1 MAKLYA
7 YYITNTWH
15 ELNYVGQD
23 LSKSDFLNMM
33 HNYTNS
39 HTSNVAIFEEDI
51 QLYNSEDDFDIED
64 NLEDN
69 LKDNSIMNDL
79 SEVDSSM
86 LEIENSINL
95 NFALNNTN
103 QPLILDEVIDHGEK
117 DFDID
122 SLVNQGIQMRNAS
135 NR

>member
-1 MAKLYA
+1 MAKLHV
-7 YYITNTWH
+7 YYITNAQH
-15 ELNYVGQD
+15 KLNYIGQN
-23 LSKSDFLNMM
+23 LSESDFLNMM

-39 HTSNVAIFEEDI
+39 LTSDTAMFEEDI
-51 QLYNSEDDFDIED
+51 QLYDSEDDFDIED

-69 LKDNSIMNDL
+69 LEDNSITNNL

-95 NFALNNTN
+95 NLALNNTN

-117 DFDID
+117 DFDVD
-122 SLVNQGIQMRNAS
+122 SLVNQGMQMRNAS